1 MDYTREQPGFPKIF
15 QVGTRNVKN
24 IFESEVEITEKIDGS
39 QIGFGNIN
47 DELYIRS
54 KRKEVFVDNPDSM
67 FRFAVEVIA
76 RLFQDKA
83 LPPNIVYYGEYLQ
96 KPKHNVLAYDS
107 IPRNHIQLFGS
118 HSLCDD
124 LWFSPRMSPAI
135 SGDPFDDVP
144 VLFKGKVND
153 FEQFNQ
159 FLETDSVLGGQ
170 KIEGFVI
177 KNYNK
182 QAMITEN
189 IISPIMCA
197 KYVSEKF
204 KEKHNN
210 NWRKENT
217 GKGQWETFCLQFRS
231 EARFEKAVQHMR
243 DDGNLTETPKD
254 IGGLIKEIQNDIT
267 EEEREAIKDRLWTL
281 HSKELMRI
289 ATAGFPEWYK
299 QKLAETSFGDENETM

>member
-1 MDYTREQPGFPKIF
+1 MDFNREQPGFPKIF
-15 QVGTRNVKN
+15 HVGTRNVKD

-47 DELYIRS
+47 GELYIRS
-54 KRKEVFVDNPDSM
+54 KRKEIFTDNPDNM
-67 FRFAVEVIA
+67 FKFAVEVIQRSFNA
-76 RLFQDKA
+76 GA
-83 LPPNIVYYGEYLQ
+83 LIPNFMYYGEYLQ
-96 KPKHNVLAYDS
+96 KPKHNVLAYDR
-107 IPRNHIQLFGS
+107 IPKNHIIIFGI
-118 HSLCDD
+118 HD
-124 LWFSPRMSPAI
+124 LLSDSWFSLKNFI
-135 SGDPFDDVP
+135 SIAFETVP
-144 VLFKGKVND
+144 VLFQGKVDN

-159 FLETDSVLGGQ
+159 LLETDSILGGQ

-204 KEKHNN
+204 KEKHDN

-267 EEEREAIKDRLWTL
+267 EEEKEAIKDRLWTL

-299 QKLAETSFGDENETM
+299 QKLAETSFGEENEN